1 MSRTYSTL
9 NARENIGAA
18 LLGTALSLITLGVI
32 VATFAGIEPASVD
45 TSMVEAPAASHV
57 VDPDA

>member
-9 NARENIGAA
+9 NARESVGAA
-18 LLGTALSLITLGVI
+18 LLGTALSLATLGAI

-45 TSMVEAPAASHV
+45 ASMVEAPAARCV
-57 VDPDA
+57 VDRNG